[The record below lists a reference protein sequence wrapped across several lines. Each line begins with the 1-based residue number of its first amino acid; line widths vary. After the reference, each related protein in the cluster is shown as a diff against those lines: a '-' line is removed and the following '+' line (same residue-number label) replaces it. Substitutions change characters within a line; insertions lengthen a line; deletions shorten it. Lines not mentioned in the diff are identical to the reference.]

1 MVKMIRVYEDD
12 DLLTAYDVADHF
24 GYSRDYVRAMLDIKD
39 RAADP
44 RLIRLKI
51 DTDAAWRKSTGN
63 RARFVFQYKDVKAW
77 YLQRQ
82 NRRTVKSMS
91 RGRSK
96 QPNPIL

>member
-1 MVKMIRVYEDD
+1 MVKMIKVYEDG

-51 DTDAAWRKSTGN
+51 ATDETWRKDTGS
-63 RARFVFQYKDVKAW
+63 RARFVFEYAAVKSW

-82 NRRTVKSMS
+82 SRRTVKAMS
-91 RGRSK
+91 RGRTRK
-96 QPNPIL
+96 PNPIL